1 MKAGIAAAV
10 EALRV
15 LRETDALPGGGIFL
29 SAHDLHESP
38 WGDGS
43 QLNQLIADGF
53 VGDAVLLPEYLND
66 RLPVIGRGGIIW
78 KATIRR
84 DGAPIHEVLRP
95 ASEPSV
101 IATGAELIARLT
113 RLGEQV
119 AEKSNVL
126 AGPESVFIGQIHSGE
141 IF

>member
-43 QLNQLIADGF
+43 QLNQLIADGY

-66 RLPVIGRGGIIW
+66 RLPVIGRGGLTW
-78 KATIRR
+78 KVSIRR
-84 DGAPIHEVLRP
+84 AGPPVHEVMRP
-95 ASEPSV
+95 ADEPSV
-101 IATGAELIARLT
+101 IAAGAELVARLR
-113 RLGEQV
+113 RLDRKV
-119 AEKSNVL
+119 SARTDPL
-126 AGPESVFIGQIHSGE
+126 AGAESVFI
-141 IF
+141 